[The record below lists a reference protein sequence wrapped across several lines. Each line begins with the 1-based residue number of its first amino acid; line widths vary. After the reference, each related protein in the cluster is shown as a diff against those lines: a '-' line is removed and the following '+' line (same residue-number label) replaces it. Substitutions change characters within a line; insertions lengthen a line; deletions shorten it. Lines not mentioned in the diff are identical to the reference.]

1 MEYSITLN
9 GEEIELARSVGEKR
23 QEQNRRRGSK
33 NFRASPR
40 SDVEINIEGF
50 AGEIAFAR
58 MFNCEL
64 DLGDVPRVHDTTLH
78 DVTVDVKTYK
88 WKNPSAQSAL
98 ANLLVPLNK
107 KHKQCEIYVQML
119 GAMPTYVF
127 AGWAT
132 NHDVFDREP
141 EKFPLER
148 VNFVVRNHE
157 LRLPE
162 ELFGMHKDDL
172 RKLVE

>member
-1 MEYSITLN
+1 
-9 GEEIELARSVGEKR
+9 
-23 QEQNRRRGSK
+23 
-33 NFRASPR
+33 
-40 SDVEINIEGF
+40 
-50 AGEIAFAR
+50 

-119 GAMPTYVF
+119 GAMP
-127 AGWAT
+127 AKHAT
-132 NHDVFDREP
+132 
-141 EKFPLER
+141 
-148 VNFVVRNHE
+148 FVVIADCCRERPVE
-157 LRLPE
+157 LQKFATYLAQQS
-162 ELFGMHKDDL
+162 FS
-172 RKLVE
+172 